1 MAALEERQMKMT
13 EMFIGQPVQMP
24 YGSEWV
30 PAVVVSLESRL
41 AGQVQVEA
49 SDDGEVYNVPPQ
61 WLRA

>member
-1 MAALEERQMKMT
+1 MKMT